1 MTRNV
6 QLIIDTDGVSDDV
19 RAISLALQHPDV
31 EVLALTTVHGCV
43 SVDQATA
50 NVKRCLR
57 ANGSENS
64 VPIYKGANEPILG
77 REPNHSSENIFF
89 GKDGL
94 GDQPHAFPRVHPDDA
109 KPTTSV
115 AAAVALVR
123 LASEHPSATLVCL
136 GPLTNVAIALKIDP
150 TFAFRRI
157 VIMGGNYYGIGNV
170 SSRSSAESNFHGDPE
185 AAAIVLHKLA
195 EHLVIVPWEAFFL
208 EGAKHE
214 KEVDFH
220 AHLEYDTE
228 LASFLRTA
236 TSTGRAAM
244 EKNGRQFSYCDEIA
258 VATAIDMDKVVRKTV
273 QLRVNVELCGT
284 YSRGQIVVDWVDV
297 LWSNEDSEFTARQGK
312 LIDRKTPS
320 ITFVV
325 SYNVHVVDDWIRKT
339 VRGEKGAW

>member
-1 MTRNV
+1 
-6 QLIIDTDGVSDDV
+6 
-19 RAISLALQHPDV
+19 
-31 EVLALTTVHGCV
+31 
-43 SVDQATA
+43 
-50 NVKRCLR
+50 
-57 ANGSENS
+57 
-64 VPIYKGANEPILG
+64 
-77 REPNHSSENIFF
+77 
-89 GKDGL
+89 
-94 GDQPHAFPRVHPDDA
+94 VHPDDA

-157 VIMGGNYYGIGNV
+157 
-170 SSRSSAESNFHGDPE
+170 SNFHGDPE

-273 QLRVNVELCGT
+273 QLRVNVELSGT
-284 YSRGQIVVDWVDV
+284 YSR
-297 LWSNEDSEFTARQGK
+297 
-312 LIDRKTPS
+312 
-320 ITFVV
+320 
-325 SYNVHVVDDWIRKT
+325 
-339 VRGEKGAW
+339 